1 MLRKTIVIVDY
12 DTQELLRVL
21 DLLVDMHDIL
31 VVSYNRLPDMPIPT
45 NRVLALVILCT
56 KPGEEVLQSL
66 QTLRF
71 CYSDLK
77 IIVISPQPTPIMITQ
92 AVQKG
97 ANDYLNMAS
106 NDFKLLECLQ
116 LYSPKFMRTPSVWQ
130 RFLAWLQPRR
140 LSVMPVTTQKMAI
153 IEPIMAALPE
163 KWYMPDDKPT
173 PQYTNLIEVQLFGD
187 FKVKINGKD
196 FQPKTNGLLLA
207 YLLYNHN
214 RPIHKEILMS
224 KFWGDNV
231 NDAKNCLNVAIF
243 SLRKSLS
250 KLTDEKTIVF
260 TNDYYTMNT
269 DFWRIETDTD
279 AFSRLW
285 ERSRSLLRTHSL
297 ESAIEDLKNLKMM
310 YRDDFLPNFNH
321 EWAIGRRDEF
331 REKHLQALN
340 LLSEHYWK
348 NQRLSDCIDSCRDI
362 LKVDDCVE
370 LTHRRLM
377 ECYLS
382 LKMKGKAVRQ
392 YKSCRESLRKLN
404 IAPEC
409 ETENLYLSIL
419 QS

>member
-1 MLRKTIVIVDY
+1 MLQRTIVIIDY
-12 DTQELLRVL
+12 DTQELSRVL
-21 DLLVDMHDIL
+21 DLLVGIHDVF
-31 VVSYNRLPDMPIPT
+31 VVAYNRLPDIPIRIS
-45 NRVLALVILCT
+45 RVLALVLLCT
-56 KPGEEVLQSL
+56 KPDDEVAQSL

-77 IIVISPQPTPIMITQ
+77 IIVMSPEPTPFMVAQAITF
-92 AVQKG
+92 G
-97 ANDYLNMAS
+97 ANDYINLATDDVKIMESFRRYN
-106 NDFKLLECLQ
+106 Q
-116 LYSPKFMRTPSVWQ
+116 TPTINPPIWK
-130 RFLAWLQPRR
+130 RILGWLQPRR
-140 LSVMPVTTQKMAI
+140 ALSIPSTAQKLAN
-153 IEPIMAALPE
+153 IEPLVSAMSD
-163 KWYMPDDKPT
+163 KWIGGKDSTT
-173 PQYTNLIEVQLFGD
+173 PQYNDLIEVQL
-187 FKVKINGKD
+187 
-196 FQPKTNGLLLA
+196 LLLA

-224 KFWGDNV
+224 MFWGDNV

-243 SLRKSLS
+243 SLRKALS
-250 KLTDEKTIVF
+250 KLTDEKTIIF
-260 TNDYYTMNT
+260 LNDYYAINT
-269 DFWRIETDTD
+269 EFWRIETDAD

-285 ERSRSLLRTHSL
+285 EKSRSSLRTHGL
-297 ESAIEDLKNLKMM
+297 EAAIDDLKNLKMM

-348 NQRLSDCIDSCRDI
+348 NQRLSDCIDSCCDI

-377 ECYLS
+377 QCYLT

-392 YKSCRESLRKLN
+392 YKRCRESLKKLN
-404 IAPEC
+404 IAPET